1 MQVPT
6 EDWLVDKAKLKKK
19 IRWAAQILGHRQA
32 DTWDD
37 IRDRKEDDLQLATVQ
52 KWFQGAHTPHKRYW
66 KRLRHYIARA
76 NKRNSSG

>member
-6 EDWLVDKAKLKKK
+6 EDWLV
-19 IRWAAQILGHRQA
+19 
-32 DTWDD
+32 
-37 IRDRKEDDLQLATVQ
+37 DRKEDDLQLATVQ